1 MGGDVFLSSVRRGDR
16 FFSGSLFQ
24 DRAGRRSRSSNRV
37 PGKNL
42 SPRRTT
48 YDGQKHTP
56 LIMGAQ
62 FSFWS
67 FFIDF
72 ELMSDF
78 FVSQKNFS
86 TNILLFKMV
95 SIDFQISSFE
105 SHTLVERFQN
115 ENQT

>member
-1 MGGDVFLSSVRRGDR
+1 MGESEKKKPCL
-16 FFSGSLFQ
+16 
-24 DRAGRRSRSSNRV
+24 
-37 PGKNL
+37 
-42 SPRRTT
+42 T
-48 YDGQKHTP
+48 
-56 LIMGAQ
+56 MGAQ